1 MKGQESA
8 YILPQKEERRPEESW
23 VLGVGGKLHKYSKQR
38 DSVPALFSNLFICNT
53 NVYNISVSSSDFH
66 RLMEKEI

>member
-1 MKGQESA
+1 MWEGCALKGQESA

-38 DSVPALFSNLFICNT
+38 DSPVLKPIYLQYKCI
-53 NVYNISVSSSDFH
+53 
-66 RLMEKEI
+66 